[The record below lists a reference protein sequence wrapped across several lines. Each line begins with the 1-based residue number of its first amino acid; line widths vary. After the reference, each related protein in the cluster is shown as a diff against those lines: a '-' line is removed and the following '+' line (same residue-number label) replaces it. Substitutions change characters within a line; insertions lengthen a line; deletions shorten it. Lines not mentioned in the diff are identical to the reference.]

1 VKTLDHC
8 RIRAPIADV
17 FSAACDVEAWPRLL
31 PHYRRVAV
39 LERHPDDGSIVEMAA
54 WRPFGPARWPV
65 WWVSNMRSDSVARTI
80 SYRHIKGVTAGMD
93 VIWRLVEDGAATGVS
108 IEHWWS
114 GPRWPVIGPA
124 AADWLI
130 GPVFVHGIASRT
142 LAGLA
147 KVLESGA
154 SRDAEIIYQRP

>member
-1 VKTLDHC
+1 VKTLDQR

-17 FSAACDVEAWPRLL
+17 FSAACGVEAWPQLL

-39 LERHPDDGSIVEMAA
+39 LERRPDGSSIVEMAA

-65 WWVSNMRSDSVARTI
+65 WWVSEMRNDAVARTV

-93 VIWRLVEDGAATGVS
+93 VIWRLVEDGAATDVS
-108 IEHWWS
+108 IEHRWS
-114 GPRWPVIGPA
+114 GPRWPVIGTVA
-124 AADWLI
+124 AEWII
-130 GPVFVHGIASRT
+130 GPVFIHGIASRT

-147 KVLESGA
+147 AVLET
-154 SRDAEIIYQRP
+154 